1 MTADEIRAKINEID
15 GEELGQDRIWCV
27 ALLEIAAQ
35 LAELN
40 DQLRSVTLKK
50 ELTEFVEAFRF
61 ARLLLGQDEGK
72 KQ

>member
-1 MTADEIRAKINEID
+1 MTADEIRNIRAIP
-15 GEELGQDRIWCV
+15 EENTRFLR
-27 ALLEIAAQ
+27 EIAAQ